1 MVYAKYNYGISMGY
15 THRQTKGHLLLT
27 IHYLVRGVSNTS
39 LTGHVEILIV
49 QQLERAL
56 LQLVGVCAR
65 SGRGGSAVSRLMF
78 QKPANQCKDINV

>member
-1 MVYAKYNYGISMGY
+1 MGY
-15 THRQTKGHLLLT
+15 THRQTEGHLLLT

-56 LQLVGVCAR
+56 LLVGVCAR

-78 QKPANQCKDINV
+78 QKPAKTSTCNDEYVNWI

>member
-1 MVYAKYNYGISMGY
+1 MGY
-15 THRQTKGHLLLT
+15 THRQTEGHLLLT

-56 LQLVGVCAR
+56 LLVGVCAR
-65 SGRGGSAVSRLMF
+65 SGRGGSAHDSAVSRLMF
-78 QKPANQCKDINV
+78 QTPAKTSTCNDEYVNWT

>member
-1 MVYAKYNYGISMGY
+1 MGY
-15 THRQTKGHLLLT
+15 THRQTEGHLLLT
-27 IHYLVRGVSNTS
+27 IHHLVHLVRGVSNTS

-56 LQLVGVCAR
+56 WLVGVCAR

-78 QKPANQCKDINV
+78 QKPAKTSTCNDEYVNWI